1 MGYSVEAKELKEE
14 HDEAVKHRRES
25 SQHPNVAAE
34 SSSMQ
39 MNPNLLPDI
48 DRRYSLKT
56 TV

>member
-25 SQHPNVAAE
+25 SQYPQVAAE